1 MITIEAHEGSP
12 FFIRSDYQTDI
23 PTSFAENA
31 LGQELV
37 RVTQE
42 LVKDS
47 LPEGYY
53 ELGVQ
58 VGLSSVDLLPGVD
71 HAIFVKSRMDHQDRI
86 GCAVA
91 AQPGELPFS
100 RHGINLLVLAYLLE
114 YTPEPHSVLREAF
127 ETLAPEGY
135 LVICGF
141 NKWSLWGLRRFFYE
155 RWRQRATLGKL
166 MSVGRV
172 QDWIQLLDL
181 DLVSASIAFYR
192 PLSSSNLVLKKLSFL
207 EALGD
212 RWWPSLGGSYV
223 VVAKKKSLSKIGISA
238 HRSHPKKSIPTP
250 VGALTSPH
258 YRTEDNKYI

>member
-1 MITIEAHEGSP
+1 MTIEAHEGPP
-12 FFIRSDYQTDI
+12 FFTRPDYQTDI

-31 LGQELV
+31 LGRELA

-53 ELGVQ
+53 EVGVQ
-58 VGLSSVDLLPGVD
+58 VGLSSVDLLSGVD
-71 HAIFVKSRMDHQDRI
+71 QAIFVKSSVDCQDRTECVVV
-86 GCAVA
+86 G
-91 AQPGELPFS
+91 QPGELPFS

-127 ETLAPEGY
+127 ETLDPEGY

-166 MSVGRV
+166 MSVGRI

-181 DLVSASIAFYR
+181 DLVSAAIAFYR
-192 PLSSSNLVLKKLSFL
+192 PLSSSNSVLKKLCFL
-207 EALGD
+207 EAFGD
-212 RWWPSLGGSYV
+212 RWWPSTGGSYV
-223 VVAKKKSLSKIGISA
+223 VVAKKKSLAKIGISEY
-238 HRSHPKKSIPTP
+238 RSHHKKSSPTP
-250 VGALTSPH
+250 VAAMTSRH
-258 YRTEDNKYI
+258 CRAENKKYI